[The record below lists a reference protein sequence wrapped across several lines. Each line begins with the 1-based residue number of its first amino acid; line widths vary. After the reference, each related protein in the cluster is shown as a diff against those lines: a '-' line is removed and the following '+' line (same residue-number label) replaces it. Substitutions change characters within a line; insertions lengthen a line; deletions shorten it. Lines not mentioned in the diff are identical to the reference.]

1 MKKKQKIEMKNAID
15 KEKDLNQYILHF

>member
-1 MKKKQKIEMKNAID
+1 MKKKKKIEMKNAID